1 MCLDS
6 SGNTQVGRRA
16 EVGGTP
22 LPPRTCLLFGG
33 LLFIPLLVFSHE
45 LPKKERIAA
54 FRFSC
59 FFWSLN
65 LFPNSHA
72 QLLSCVQLFVTPCT
86 VACQV
91 PLSMEF
97 FRQEYQSGL
106 PFPPSGDLP
115 SPGIEPVSLVPPALA
130 GGCLTTEPS
139 EKHSLTTAKEISRI
153 CVAVSLPGLNCSHG
167 WPPPPGSSPSYYS
180 RADKNSPGVSP
191 NHPCHLGLGSGAGVR
206 KHITVV

>member
-1 MCLDS
+1 METHEWAEGQKWEAPLT
-6 SGNTQVGRRA
+6 TQDILTLWRV
-16 EVGGTP
+16 T
-22 LPPRTCLLFGG
+22 LY
-33 LLFIPLLVFSHE
+33 PLLVFSHE

-59 FFWSLN
+59 FWSLN

-72 QLLSCVQLFVTPCT
+72 QLFSRVQLFVTPWT

-97 FRQEYQSGL
+97 FRQEYWSGL

-115 SPGIEPVSLVPPALA
+115 NPGIEPVSLVSPALA
-130 GGCLTTEPS
+130 GGCFTTEPT
-139 EKHSLTTAKEISRI
+139 EKHSLTTGREISSI
-153 CVAVSLPGLNCSHG
+153 CVAVSLPDLNCSHG
-167 WPPPPGSSPSYYS
+167 WPPPAESSPSYYS

-191 NHPCHLGLGSGAGVR
+191 IHPCHLGLGSDARVR